1 MPRSPDI
8 AGSQP
13 FASEPALRAPQG
25 GHCPPVLS
33 YRQPQVRG
41 GTRHTTGRKVRR
53 EQQGMRRAVPAL
65 ISR

>member
-33 YRQPQVRG
+33 YRQPQVQG
-41 GTRHTTGRKVRR
+41 GTRHTTGRKCGGSSRNAVVSARR
-53 EQQGMRRAVPAL
+53 TQ
-65 ISR
+65 